1 MRIIRNERR
10 INLLSSVGQYA
21 TLGGLLVL
29 LSGLVISFV
38 RPTWLVPLAVSMAL
52 GFILSVVGGY
62 FADRYAGPLA
72 HHTALAEVL
81 KGLDY
86 RHTLVQYLLPADHVL
101 LEPAGCTCFVVKG
114 QGGEVAYED
123 GEDGRWSHKQRGK
136 FFRQLVGQERLGEP
150 HVQAEQEVVRLER
163 YLDAEMEDANRVPV
177 RGVIV
182 FVNEDVQVE
191 ADQSPVPAFYR
202 KNVKDWLRGPGHLDP
217 LPAEVQ
223 QELLEALDLTGER
236 QQEDG

>member
-1 MRIIRNERR
+1 MQIIRDERR

-38 RPTWLVPLAVSMAL
+38 RPAWLVPVAVSMAL
-52 GFILSVVGGY
+52 GFALSVVGGY

-72 HHTALAEVL
+72 HYKALAEVL

-86 RHTLVQYLLPADHVL
+86 RHTLIQYLLPADHVL
-101 LEPAGCTCFVVKG
+101 LEPGGCTCFVVKA
-114 QGGEVAYED
+114 QAGEVAYED
-123 GEDGRWSHKQRGK
+123 GEDGHWTHKQRGK
-136 FFRQLVGQERLGEP
+136 FFRRLVGQDQLGRP
-150 HVQAEQEVVRLER
+150 HLEAQQEVARLER
-163 YLDAEMEDANRVPV
+163 YLSERMEDANRVPV

-182 FVNEDVQVE
+182 FVNEDVQVD

-202 KNVKDWLRGPGHLDP
+202 KKVKDWLRGPGDLEP
-217 LPAEVQ
+217 LGASLRQDLAAVLEV
-223 QELLEALDLTGER
+223 AGEPE
-236 QQEDG
+236 QDS